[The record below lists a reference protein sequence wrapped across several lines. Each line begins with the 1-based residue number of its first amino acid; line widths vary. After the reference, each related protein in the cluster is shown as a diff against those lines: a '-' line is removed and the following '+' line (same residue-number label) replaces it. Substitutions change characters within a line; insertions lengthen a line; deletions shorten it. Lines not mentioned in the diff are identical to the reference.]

1 MKKGMPVIK
10 QSYFGLGF
18 TSAPAARENQY
29 NACFSKKKRK
39 IKLRLKE
46 FTLLI
51 NVYEIREAFSLV
63 AYTFYSKTFFLIS

>member
-1 MKKGMPVIK
+1 MKNDMPVIK

-39 IKLRLKE
+39 KNFDSKN
-46 FTLLI
+46 LLC
-51 NVYEIREAFSLV
+51 S
-63 AYTFYSKTFFLIS
+63 